1 MTTRNSGGKKQ
12 GASGQFRGARKPLS
26 AHSAKPDS
34 RQKVSSD
41 GRFTKKLSHTDRKY
55 TKKTEGQGASAGS
68 AGPKVY
74 KEWKKKPSATGTTT
88 AAPEEKKRNPKED
101 HYTYVRALAE
111 SSTGAKGGS
120 FKKRANISPGKKKVI
135 LKKRRGEI
143 KYQKK
148 QGKIGFDLKRL
159 TLKSFDDAGLPE
171 VKSPVEKFTDMPLD
185 AKILTTLK
193 NIGLTEPTPIQGHT
207 IPVILEGRD
216 VIGIANTGTG
226 KTAAFVLPT
235 LQKILKKPSERVLI
249 IAPTRELAE
258 QIAREVTRFSAG
270 MNINSAVCIG
280 GRFLDEQAR
289 KLSRAPQYVIGTP
302 GRLLDL
308 ERRKKLR
315 FSDFG
320 TVILD
325 EMDRML
331 DMGFSKDIKAILLA
345 TPKERQTLLFSATM
359 PKLIQE
365 LARQFLMN
373 PLEFTIK
380 PRATSK
386 NVEQEM
392 VKLKHGEDKIERL
405 HAMLLDRDFYKV
417 IIFGRTKRNVDAIVK
432 QLLTRGF
439 NADAIHGDK
448 TQSARSRAL
457 KRFTRDEVTILVA
470 TDVAAR
476 GLDIPDVSH
485 VINYDIPETYDDYV
499 HRIGRTGRGDKSGK
513 AFTFVT
519 PAELG

>member
-1 MTTRNSGGKKQ
+1 MQAKSTGGKKK
-12 GASGQFRGARKPLS
+12 GARGQFRGARKPLS
-26 AHSAKPDS
+26 THSAKPDP
-34 RQKVSSD
+34 RQKVSAD
-41 GRFTKKLSHTDRKY
+41 GRFTKRLTRHDKIRSQKNEN
-55 TKKTEGQGASAGS
+55 EGVLTFQ
-68 AGPKVY
+68 KRR
-74 KEWKKKPSATGTTT
+74 KKKSGAGV
-88 AAPEEKKRNPKED
+88 EEKKRNSRED
-101 HYTYVRALAE
+101 HYTYVRTLAE

-120 FKKRANISPGKKKVI
+120 FKKRHNLSPGKKKII

-143 KYQKK
+143 KFQKK

-159 TLKSFDDAGLPE
+159 TLKSFDEAGLPE
-171 VKSPVEKFTDMPLD
+171 VKSPVEKFTDIALD
-185 AKILTTLK
+185 SKILSNLSK
-193 NIGLTEPTPIQGHT
+193 NSLAEPTPIQGHT

-249 IAPTRELAE
+249 VAPTRELAE
-258 QIAREVTRFSAG
+258 QIAREVQRFSVG
-270 MNINSAVCIG
+270 MDIRSVVCIG

-308 ERRKKLR
+308 ERRKKIR
-315 FSDFG
+315 FSDFN
-320 TVILD
+320 TVVLD

-331 DMGFSKDIKAILLA
+331 DMGFSKDIKHILLA

-365 LARQFLMN
+365 LARQFLTN

-386 NVEQEM
+386 NVEQSM

-405 HAMLLDRDFYKV
+405 HEMLLDREFYKV
-417 IIFGRTKRNVDAIVK
+417 IIFGRTKRNVDTIVR
-432 QLLTRGF
+432 QLITRGF
-439 NADAIHGDK
+439 SADAIHGDK

-476 GLDIPDVSH
+476 GLDIPDVTH

>member
-1 MTTRNSGGKKQ
+1 MEARSTGGNKK
-12 GASGQFRGARKPLS
+12 GARGQFRGARKP
-26 AHSAKPDS
+26 APTHSAKPDP
-34 RQKVSSD
+34 RQKVSAD
-41 GRFTKKLSHTDRKY
+41 GRFTKRLRPNSSKIHPSYKRAEGAGGTQESPKPRKEW
-55 TKKTEGQGASAGS
+55 TKRPKTEATGE
-68 AGPKVY
+68 V
-74 KEWKKKPSATGTTT
+74 KKKHN
-88 AAPEEKKRNPKED
+88 KDD
-101 HYTYVRALAE
+101 HYTYMRTLAE
-111 SSTGAKGGS
+111 SSTGAQKGA
-120 FKKRANISPGKKKVI
+120 FKKTAHISKGKKKVI

-143 KYQKK
+143 KFHKK

-171 VKSPVEKFTDMPLD
+171 VKSPIAKFTDLALD
-185 AKILTTLK
+185 GKILATLLRDD
-193 NIGLTEPTPIQGHT
+193 LTDPTPIQGHT
-207 IPVILEGRD
+207 IPVILAGRD

-235 LQKILKKPSERVLI
+235 LQKIIKSPNQRVLI
-249 IAPTRELAE
+249 MAPTRELAE
-258 QIAREVTRFSAG
+258 QINREVQRFSVG
-270 MNINSAVCIG
+270 MNIATAVCIG
-280 GRFLDEQAR
+280 GKFLDEQAR
-289 KLSRAPQYVIGTP
+289 KLARSPQFVIGTP

-308 ERRKKLR
+308 ERRKKIR
-315 FSDFG
+315 FSDFE

-331 DMGFSKDIKAILLA
+331 DMGFLKDIKSILLA

-386 NVEQEM
+386 NIEQEM
-392 VKLKHGEDKIERL
+392 VKLKHGEEKIERL
-405 HAMLLDRDFYKV
+405 HEMLNDRDFYKV
-417 IIFGRTKRNVDAIVK
+417 IIFGRTKRNVDSVVK
-432 QLLTRGF
+432 QLLSRGF
-439 NADAIHGDK
+439 NADALHGDK
-448 TQSARSRAL
+448 TQSARTRAL
-457 KRFTRDEVTILVA
+457 KRFMRDEVNILVA

-476 GLDIPDVSH
+476 GLDIPNITH

-513 AFTFVT
+513 AYTFVT
-519 PAELG
+519 PAELLQ

>member
-1 MTTRNSGGKKQ
+1 MTASNKGGKKK
-12 GASGQFRGARKPLS
+12 GARGQFRGARKPLGTHTS
-26 AHSAKPDS
+26 KPDS
-34 RQKVSSD
+34 RQKVSAD
-41 GRFTKKLSHTDRKY
+41 GRYTKKLSHKDRLPRQKDE
-55 TKKTEGQGASAGS
+55 TSSTTFTQKKSSHLADPS
-68 AGPKVY
+68 
-74 KEWKKKPSATGTTT
+74 KKKAGQ
-88 AAPEEKKRNPKED
+88 E
-101 HYTYVRALAE
+101 HYSYVRILAE
-111 SSTGAKGGS
+111 SSTGASRGA
-120 FKKRANISPGKKKVI
+120 FKKKSNISKGKKKVI

-143 KYQKK
+143 KFHKK
-148 QGKIGFDLKRL
+148 QGKVGFDLKRL
-159 TLKSFDDAGLPE
+159 TLKAFDDAGLPE
-171 VKSPVEKFTDMPLD
+171 VKSPVGKFTDFALD
-185 AKILTTLK
+185 AKILATLK
-193 NIGLTEPTPIQGHT
+193 AANLTDPTPIQGHT
-207 IPVILEGRD
+207 IPPILAGRD

-235 LQKILKKPSERVLI
+235 LQKIIKHPKQRALI

-258 QIAREVTRFSAG
+258 QISREVTRFGDKLG
-270 MNINSAVCIG
+270 MRSVVCIG

-289 KLSRAPQYVIGTP
+289 KLSKAPQFVIGTP

-308 ERRKKLR
+308 ERRKKIR
-315 FSDFG
+315 FSDFE
-320 TVILD
+320 TVVLD

-365 LARQFLMN
+365 LARQFLQN

-380 PRATSK
+380 PRATSR
-386 NVEQEM
+386 NIEQEM

-405 HAMLLDRDFYKV
+405 HEMLLDRDFYKV
-417 IIFGRTKRNVDAIVK
+417 IIFGRTKRNVDAIVR
-432 QLLTRGF
+432 QLLSRGF
-439 NADAIHGDK
+439 NADVIHGDK

-457 KRFTRDEVTILVA
+457 KRFTRDEVNILVA

-476 GLDIPDVSH
+476 GLDIPDVTH

-519 PAELG
+519 PTELLG

>member
-1 MTTRNSGGKKQ
+1 MPARSQGGNKK
-12 GASGQFRGARKPLS
+12 GARGQFRGARKPLS
-26 AHSAKPDS
+26 AHSPKPDP
-34 RQKVSSD
+34 RQKVSED
-41 GRFTKKLSHTDRKY
+41 GRFTKKLNRKDRSDR
-55 TKKTEGQGASAGS
+55 KKTESVGGVSAAKKS
-68 AGPKVY
+68 PKT
-74 KEWKKKPSATGTTT
+74 WKKKEGETQKPRHSQ
-88 AAPEEKKRNPKED
+88 EE
-101 HYTYVRALAE
+101 HYGYVRTLAE
-111 SSTGAKGGS
+111 SSTGAKKGS
-120 FKKRANISPGKKKVI
+120 FKKKHNISPGKKKVI

-143 KYQKK
+143 KFHKK
-148 QGKIGFDLKRL
+148 QGKVGFDLKRL

-171 VKSPVEKFTDMPLD
+171 VKSPVEKFTDFPFD
-185 AKILTTLK
+185 TRILTTLR
-193 NIGLTEPTPIQGHT
+193 NIDLTEPTPIQGHT

-249 IAPTRELAE
+249 VAPTRELAE
-258 QIAREVTRFSAG
+258 QISREVQRFSQG
-270 MNINSAVCIG
+270 MNIASVVCIG

-308 ERRKKLR
+308 ERRKKIR

-331 DMGFSKDIKAILLA
+331 DMGFSKDIKSILSA

-365 LARQFLMN
+365 LARQFLTN

-386 NVEQEM
+386 NIEQEM

-405 HAMLLDRDFYKV
+405 HEMLLDRDFYKV
-417 IIFGRTKRNVDAIVK
+417 IIFGRTKRNVDGIVR
-432 QLLTRGF
+432 QLLSRGF

-476 GLDIPDVSH
+476 GLDIPDVTH

-499 HRIGRTGRGDKSGK
+499 HRIGRTGRGSKSGK

-519 PAELG
+519 PRDLE

>member
-1 MTTRNSGGKKQ
+1 MAFKRTK
-12 GASGQFRGARKPLS
+12 GARGQFSGARKKTS
-26 AHSAKPDS
+26 SHTAKADP
-34 RQKVSSD
+34 RQKVSDD
-41 GRFTKKLSHTDRKY
+41 GRY
-55 TKKTEGQGASAGS
+55 TKRLSARDRR
-68 AGPKVY
+68 
-74 KEWKKKPSATGTTT
+74 
-88 AAPEEKKRNPKED
+88 EKKRTLGEQLPLGSDSQRHHNRKGRGSAPKKKQSHGGD
-101 HYTYVRALAE
+101 HYTYMRTLAE
-111 SSTGAKGGS
+111 SSAGAKKGS
-120 FKKRANISPGKKKVI
+120 FKKKSTLSPGKKKII

-143 KYQKK
+143 KFRKK

-159 TLKSFDDAGLPE
+159 TLKSFEEAGLPE
-171 VKSPVEKFTDMPLD
+171 VKSPIEKFTDIALD
-185 AKILTTLK
+185 QKILATLTG
-193 NIGLTEPTPIQGHT
+193 IGLTEPTPIQGHT

-235 LQKILKKPSERVLI
+235 LQKIIKKPSERVLI

-258 QIAREVTRFSAG
+258 QIAREVQRFSQG
-270 MNINSAVCIG
+270 LPVRSVVCIG

-289 KLSRAPQYVIGTP
+289 KLSHAPQYVIGTP

-308 ERRKKLR
+308 ERRKKIR

-331 DMGFSKDIKAILLA
+331 DMGFSKDIKQILA
-345 TPKERQTLLFSATM
+345 STPKERQTLLFSATL

-365 LARQFLMN
+365 LARQFLKN

-392 VKLKHGEDKIERL
+392 VKLKKGEDKIERL
-405 HAMLLDRDFYKV
+405 HEMLLDRDFYKV
-417 IIFGRTKRNVDAIVK
+417 IIFGRTKRNVESIVRK
-432 QLLTRGF
+432 LIERGF
-439 NADAIHGDK
+439 RADAIHGDK

-476 GLDIPDVSH
+476 GLDIPDVTH
-485 VINYDIPETYDDYV
+485 VINYDVPETYDDYV

-519 PAELG
+519 PEEWGA